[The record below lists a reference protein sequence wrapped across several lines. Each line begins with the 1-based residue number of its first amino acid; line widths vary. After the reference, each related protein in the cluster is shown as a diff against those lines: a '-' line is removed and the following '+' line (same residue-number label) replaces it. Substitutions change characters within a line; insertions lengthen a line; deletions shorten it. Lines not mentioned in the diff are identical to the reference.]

1 MFLIILF
8 LVASRY
14 KYGFSIYYLYF
25 RTSIDALFSVGFQM
39 NHQMNQ
45 IMGKCIIDNYNIKK
59 MKQFRF
65 TLFILLIVGLVSCNN
80 DNKEEDEKNKSVV
93 INEIL
98 PINSQ
103 NGSDED
109 GEFDDWIELYNLS
122 NENIDISGYYL
133 TDSKKEYTKWK
144 FPVGT
149 TIVKNGFLIV
159 WADGDSTHVSGLH
172 TNYKLS
178 SDGENV
184 VLLSPDLEVLDLVEY
199 PATVLEQSYARVP
212 NGTGKFKWL
221 VPTFN
226 KSND

>member
-1 MFLIILF
+1 
-8 LVASRY
+8 
-14 KYGFSIYYLYF
+14 
-25 RTSIDALFSVGFQM
+25 
-39 NHQMNQ
+39 
-45 IMGKCIIDNYNIKK
+45 
-59 MKQFRF
+59 MKQIRF

-98 PINSQ
+98 PINTQ
-103 NGSDED
+103 NGFDED

-133 TDSKKEYTKWK
+133 SDSKKEYTKWK

-184 VLLSPDLEVLDLVEY
+184 VLLSPELEVLDLVEY

-212 NGTGKFKWL
+212 NGTGKFKWS

>member
-1 MFLIILF
+1 MMLF
-8 LVASRY
+8 FSWFYDESDKGKIHHRY
-14 KYGFSIYYLYF
+14 
-25 RTSIDALFSVGFQM
+25 
-39 NHQMNQ
+39 
-45 IMGKCIIDNYNIKK
+45 NYNFKK
-59 MKQFRF
+59 MKQIRF
-65 TLFILLIVGLVSCNN
+65 TLFVLLIVGIVSCNN
-80 DNKEEDEKNKSVV
+80 DNNKDDEEKNSVV

-98 PINSQ
+98 PINSK

-109 GEFDDWIELYNLS
+109 GEFDDWIELFNLA
-122 NENIDISGYYL
+122 NEDIDISGFYL
-133 TDSKKEYTKWK
+133 TDSKKQPTKWK
-144 FPVGT
+144 FPTGT
-149 TIVKNGFLIV
+149 VINKNGFLIV

-212 NGTGKFKWL
+212 NGTGKFKWS

>member
-1 MFLIILF
+1 
-8 LVASRY
+8 
-14 KYGFSIYYLYF
+14 
-25 RTSIDALFSVGFQM
+25 
-39 NHQMNQ
+39 
-45 IMGKCIIDNYNIKK
+45 
-59 MKQFRF
+59 MKQFQFALFMLIIIVF
-65 TLFILLIVGLVSCNN
+65 TGCNN
-80 DNKEEDEKNKSVV
+80 DDDDDEIDINKSIV

-98 PINSQ
+98 PINTQ
-103 NGSDED
+103 YGSDED
-109 GEFDDWIELYNLS
+109 GEFDDWIELHNLS

-212 NGTGKFKWL
+212 NGTGKFKWS